1 MSASNKEMQLRKNC
15 ELYAYLLESLGKEI
29 PEEIEE
35 CLESYD
41 YVINCVAVLKR
52 ELQGVDSQTFDKILN
67 NKEKLESRELSYWWQ
82 MQQEADR
89 LHRLLSADFE

>member
-1 MSASNKEMQLRKNC
+1 MLK
-15 ELYAYLLESLGKEI
+15 SLGKEI

-41 YVINCVAVLKR
+41 YVINCVAELKR